1 MKIGIDLGGT
11 KIEVACLD
19 ARGAIVLRRRVPSP
33 RDDYAATVATIAG
46 LVHDAEA
53 ATGRRGTVGVGMPGS
68 LSPATGRVRNANS
81 TWLNGRALR
90 EDLEAA
96 LGREIRVQNDANC
109 LAVSEAIDGAAAG
122 AHVVFAAVL
131 GTGVGAGIALAGRA
145 HAGANGI
152 AGEWGHA
159 PLPAP
164 RDDERPGPRCWC
176 GREGC
181 IEAWLSGPALAADH
195 RRATGE
201 ALDAATLVD
210 RALEGSPA
218 CAASLARWLDRL
230 ARGLATVVDVLDP
243 DVIVLGGGLSN
254 AAGICEALPAR
265 MLPLVF
271 SDVLATPIR
280 LAAHGD
286 SSGVRGAAWLWNE
299 PDAPAR

>member
-1 MKIGIDLGGT
+1 MRIGIDLGGT
-11 KIEVACLD
+11 KIEIACLD
-19 ARGAIVLRRRVPSP
+19 ERGAIVLRRRVPSP
-33 RDDYAATVATIAG
+33 QGDYGATVAAIAG
-46 LVHDAEA
+46 LVRDAEA

-81 TWLNGRALR
+81 TWLNDRPLR

-96 LGREIRVQNDANC
+96 LARPVRVRNDADC
-109 LAVSEAIDGAAAG
+109 LAVSEATDGAAAG
-122 AHVVFAAVL
+122 AQVVFAAIL

-145 HAGANGI
+145 HAGPNGI
-152 AGEWGHA
+152 AGEWGHV

-201 ALDAATLVD
+201 AIDAATLVA
-210 RALEGSPA
+210 RAQAGAPG

-230 ARGLATVVDVLDP
+230 ARGLAMVVDVLDP
-243 DVIVLGGGLSN
+243 DAIVLGGGLSN
-254 AAGICEALPAR
+254 VAGVCEALPAR

-271 SDVLATPIR
+271 SDVMRTPVVR
-280 LAAHGD
+280 SVHGD

-299 PDAPAR
+299 PGAPPR